1 MAYINLIYCS
11 ICTVLFTIL
20 GRPRQEGMRGRRR
33 RNHEVV
39 EAGPITERKKT
50 DSRVIKTKMGAE
62 TKER

>member
-20 GRPRQEGMRGRRR
+20 GRPRQEGRRGRRR

-39 EAGPITERKKT
+39 EASPITERKKT

-62 TKER
+62 TKE